1 MRKWLK
7 LKPLM
12 AKSGEMLHLDALR
25 FLAAL
30 GIVFHH
36 SKEFMLSSAANER
49 SDGLALFV
57 DMFFI
62 ISGYVIS
69 YMYFGR
75 IDDLSSYG
83 GFLKKRI
90 ARLFPL
96 HLLTLIVSAI
106 LYAGFSALQ
115 LPSRHTPS
123 FSPLCIADTILLL
136 HTIIECGN
144 RQYFNGVNWSIS
156 VEMMMYIGF
165 PIAIIL
171 ARSARQR
178 DVFVIATICV
188 AIILGALYRYGLD
201 FGVHDWIDTDRF
213 HPLLRGVFGFGIG
226 VALFR
231 LRHLLEPF
239 TPPIPILAGGLL
251 AIVAAMLSGQSPLLI
266 LALIILLVTGA
277 AARDLYAAATP
288 GLTQIAPLGQLT
300 YSIYMWHNLF
310 ILVLIN
316 IVGDKLMK
324 GSGIAIVALSVV
336 CYACIF
342 ATSLLSFHLFEVPMR
357 RAIDGISVFG
367 KARAQKSSVAS

>member
-7 LKPLM
+7 LKPLV
-12 AKSGEMLHLDALR
+12 AKSGEMQHLDALR
-25 FLAAL
+25 FLASL

-69 YMYFGR
+69 HVYFDH
-75 IDDLSSYG
+75 IDDIASYG
-83 GFLKKRI
+83 AFLKKRV

-96 HLLTLIVSAI
+96 HLLTLVVSAF
-106 LYAGFSALQ
+106 LYAAFSALQ

-123 FSPLCIADTILLL
+123 FSPLCIADTALLL
-136 HTIIECGN
+136 HTVIECGN
-144 RQYFNGVNWSIS
+144 HQYFNGVNWSIS

-165 PIAIIL
+165 PIVIIL
-171 ARSARQR
+171 ARRAGQR
-178 DVFVIATICV
+178 GVLVIAAACAAVIF
-188 AIILGALYRYGLD
+188 GAVRRYGLD
-201 FGVHDWIDTDRF
+201 FGVHEWIDSDSF
-213 HPLLRGVFGFGIG
+213 HPLLRGVFGFGVG

-231 LRHLLEPF
+231 HRHLLAPI
-239 TPPIPILAGGLL
+239 TPPFPVLAGGLL
-251 AIVAAMLSGQSPLLI
+251 AILAAMLTGQSPLLI
-266 LALIILLVTGA
+266 LALIVLLVTGA
-277 AARDLYAAATP
+277 VARDVHATATP
-288 GLTQIAPLGQLT
+288 SLMRIAPFGQLT

-324 GSGIAIVALSVV
+324 GSGVTIAALALL
-336 CYACIF
+336 CYSCIF
-342 ATSLLSFHLFEVPMR
+342 ATSLLSFHLFETPMR
-357 RAIDGISVFG
+357 RAIDGISIFG
-367 KARAQKSSVAS
+367 KARMQKSSVAS

>member
-7 LKPLM
+7 LKPLV

-25 FLAAL
+25 FLASL

-69 YMYFGR
+69 YVYFER
-75 IDDLSSYG
+75 IHDLGSYG
-83 GFLKKRI
+83 GFLKKRV

-96 HLLTLIVSAI
+96 HLLTLVVSAI

-123 FSPLCIADTILLL
+123 FSPLCIADTALLL
-136 HTIIECGN
+136 HTVIECGN
-144 RQYFNGVNWSIS
+144 HLYFNGVNWSIS
-156 VEMMMYIGF
+156 VEMMMYLAF
-165 PIAIIL
+165 PITLIL

-178 DVFVIATICV
+178 DVLVIATICI
-188 AIILGALYRYGLD
+188 AIIFGEIRRYGLA
-201 FGVHDWIDTDRF
+201 FSVHDWIDAGSF
-213 HPLLRGVFGFGIG
+213 HPLLRGVFGFGVG

-231 LRHLLEPF
+231 LRHLLAPI
-239 TPPIPILAGGLL
+239 TPPFPILAGGLL
-251 AIVAAMLSGQSPLLI
+251 AILAAMLAGQSPLLI
-266 LALIILLVTGA
+266 LALIVLLVTGA
-277 AARDLYAAATP
+277 VARDVHATATP
-288 GLTQIAPLGQLT
+288 SLRRIAPFGQLT

-310 ILVLIN
+310 ILVFIN
-316 IVGDKLMK
+316 IVGDKLMR
-324 GSGIAIVALSVV
+324 GSGIAIAALTLL
-336 CYACIF
+336 CYVLIF
-342 ATSLLSFHLFEVPMR
+342 ATSLLSFHLFETPMR
-357 RAIDGISVFG
+357 RAIDRISVFG
-367 KARAQKSSVAS
+367 KAHAQKSRVAS

>member
-1 MRKWLK
+1 MQ
-7 LKPLM
+7 
-12 AKSGEMLHLDALR
+12 HLDALR
-25 FLAAL
+25 FLASL

-69 YMYFGR
+69 HVYFDH
-75 IDDLSSYG
+75 IDDIASYG
-83 GFLKKRI
+83 AFLKKRV

-96 HLLTLIVSAI
+96 HLLTLVVSAF

-123 FSPLCIADTILLL
+123 FSPLCIADTALLL
-136 HTIIECGN
+136 HTLIECGN
-144 RQYFNGVNWSIS
+144 HQYFNGVNWSIS

-165 PIAIIL
+165 PIVIFL
-171 ARSARQR
+171 ARSAGQR
-178 DVFVIATICV
+178 GVLVIAAACA
-188 AIILGALYRYGLD
+188 AIIFGAVRRYGLD
-201 FGVHDWIDTDRF
+201 FGVHDWIDSESF
-213 HPLLRGVFGFGIG
+213 HPLLRGAFGFGVG

-231 LRHLLEPF
+231 LRHFLAPI
-239 TPPIPILAGGLL
+239 TPPFPVLAGGLL
-251 AIVAAMLSGQSPLLI
+251 AILAAMLTGQSPLLI
-266 LALIILLVTGA
+266 LALIVLLVTGA
-277 AARDLYAAATP
+277 VARDVHAIATP
-288 GLTQIAPLGQLT
+288 SLMRIAPLGQLT

-324 GSGIAIVALSVV
+324 GGGITIAALSLI
-336 CYACIF
+336 CYSCIF
-342 ATSLLSFHLFEVPMR
+342 ATSLLSFHLFETPMR
-357 RAIDGISVFG
+357 RAIDGISIFG
-367 KARAQKSSVAS
+367 KARTQKSSVAS